1 MKNIYEI
8 RKQGR
13 DYCQTEGNDHYEHNE
28 GGVEPIDLIIACGYG
43 EGFCGD
49 NMIKY
54 AARFK
59 QSRKLDDLKKVSDY
73 AHIMAGM
80 ELENAKS
87 DIPKPDNISKC
98 TEESR
103 RILRMGVHTND

>member
-13 DYCQTEGNDHYEHNE
+13 DYCQTEGSNHYKE
-28 GGVEPIDLIIACGYG
+28 GGIEPLDLMMAKGVI
-43 EGFCGD
+43 EDFCIG

-54 AARFK
+54 ATRFK
-59 QSRKLDDLKKVSDY
+59 VTRKLDDLKKVSDY